1 MHRESRL
8 VSAFLELSDIDI
20 HDFDPTT
27 YALLL
32 TRHATRL
39 LDADAA
45 GLLLIS
51 DDGELEQQG
60 ATTPAAQE
68 LLFLQLRLGAGPGVE
83 SARAN
88 GLIDSADLHREPR
101 WQQFRDAGLAAGF
114 ASVHALPLRVHETVL
129 GSITLFRRRAGRLS
143 VDELA
148 IGESLVRAATSYL
161 VLHRALETSETL
173 SGQLQKAL
181 NARLEIEQAKG
192 ILAERRGSTLAGAF
206 EAMRS
211 FARHDRRQ
219 LGEVAHAVIKDCPS
233 VERLTFRRE
242 IPRTPR
248 NTRRNH

>member
-20 HDFDPTT
+20 HDFNAVS

-32 TRHATRL
+32 ARHATRL

-45 GLLLIS
+45 GLLLVS

-60 ATTPAAQE
+60 ATTIAARE
-68 LLFLQLRLGAGPGVE
+68 LLFLQLRLGTGPGVE
-83 SARAN
+83 SVRTN
-88 GLIDSADLHREPR
+88 RPINSVDLRDEPR
-101 WQQFRDAGLAAGF
+101 WRQFRDAGLAAGF
-114 ASVHALPLRVHETVL
+114 SSVHTLPLGVHETVL
-129 GSITLFRRRAGRLS
+129 GSITLFRRRAGRLTA
-143 VDELA
+143 DELA
-148 IGESLVRAATSYL
+148 IGESLVRAATTYL
-161 VLHRALETSETL
+161 VLQRAFETSETL
-173 SGQLQKAL
+173 SAQLQKAL

-219 LGEVAHAVIKDCPS
+219 LGEVAHAVIEDCPS
-233 VERLTFRRE
+233 VASLTFRRE
-242 IPRTPR
+242 IPRKPR
-248 NTRRNH
+248 NHRHNH